1 MRMGTRAAACA
12 LVAFVVAFSARA
24 GGEAAEQRSDPRIN
38 DRLEL
43 RYTLEVEVD
52 GGWQPASATRGFES
66 GERFKLRVRPTQ
78 DTWLY
83 LFVSSA
89 DGGFVLIP
97 PGAPGPVPGN
107 DDVDLPAETVL
118 RLDEEPGVERLYLLA
133 STERMFRVEGLLRD
147 VGRDERAVV
156 SEAWLIDLRDEH
168 ARNGEVTRQVLNEAV
183 RVDYRQRGRGA
194 AVVVETITIRHY
206 RAPAE

>member
-1 MRMGTRAAACA
+1 MRVGTRAAGCA
-12 LVAFVVAFSARA
+12 LAAFVVAFSTGT
-24 GGEAAEQRSDPRIN
+24 GGKAAEQRAGTRIN

-43 RYTLEVEVD
+43 RYTLEVEED

-66 GERFKLRVRPTQ
+66 GDRFKLRVRPTQ

-83 LFVSSA
+83 LFISA
-89 DGGFVLIP
+89 SGGGFALIP
-97 PGAPGPVPGN
+97 PGASGPVPGN

-118 RLDEEPGVERLYLLA
+118 QLDEEPGVERMYLLA
-133 STERMFRVEGLLRD
+133 STDRIYRVESLLRD
-147 VGRDERAVV
+147 VGPNERALVT
-156 SEAWLIDLRDEH
+156 EAWLIDLRDEF
-168 ARNGEVTRQVLNEAV
+168 ARNGEVTRQMLNEAV

-194 AVVVETITIRHY
+194 AVVVESITIRHY

>member
-1 MRMGTRAAACA
+1 MRVGTKAAACA
-12 LVAFVVAFSARA
+12 LAAFVVAFSART
-24 GGEAAEQRSDPRIN
+24 GGEAAEQRSGPRIN

-43 RYTLEVEVD
+43 RYTLEVEED
-52 GGWQPASATRGFES
+52 GGWEPASATRGFES
-66 GERFKLRVRPTQ
+66 DDRFKLRVRPTQ

-83 LFVSSA
+83 LFVSASG
-89 DGGFVLIP
+89 GGFALIP

-118 RLDEEPGVERLYLLA
+118 QLDEEPGVERLYLLA
-133 STERMFRVEGLLRD
+133 STERIYRVESLLRD
-147 VGRDERAVV
+147 VGPNERALVT
-156 SEAWLIDLRDEH
+156 EAWLIDLRDEY
-168 ARNGEVTRQVLNEAV
+168 ARNGEVTRQVLNAAV

-194 AVVVETITIRHY
+194 AVVIETITIRHY